1 MSQTTTLIL
10 LPQTTWG
17 GNYYPQITSYDVI
30 CVKRPAASYYLGNKD
45 LQTVNIN
52 LAGVTG
58 NIFIQATLATDPSE
72 IDWFNVYELVAD
84 AGSPANT
91 QANINAYINEA
102 VNINGNFVWMRAE
115 VKDFQA
121 GVVQYVKLSY

>member
-30 CVKRPAASYYLGNKD
+30 GVKRPAASYYLGNKD

>member
-1 MSQTTTLIL
+1 MSQTTTLVL

-17 GNYYPQITSYDVI
+17 GNVYPALTSYDV
-30 CVKRPAASYYLGNKD
+30 VGEKKPAAAYILGNKD

-58 NIFIQATLATDPSE
+58 NIVIQASLATDPAE
-72 IDWFNVYELVAD
+72 IDWFNVYELEANVA
-84 AGSPANT
+84 APANT
-91 QANINAYINEA
+91 AANIAAYTNEA

-115 VKDFQA
+115 VLDFQA
-121 GVVQYVKLSY
+121 GVVQYIKLSY

>member
-30 CVKRPAASYYLGNKD
+30 GVKRPAASYYLGNKD

-58 NIFIQATLATDPSE
+58 NIFIQATLETDTSE
-72 IDWFNVYELVAD
+72 IDWLNVY
-84 AGSPANT
+84 
-91 QANINAYINEA
+91 
-102 VNINGNFVWMRAE
+102 
-115 VKDFQA
+115 
-121 GVVQYVKLSY
+121 

>member
-17 GNYYPQITSYDVI
+17 GNYYPQLQSYDVI
-30 CVKRPAASYYLGNKD
+30 GDKKPAAAYYLGNKD

-58 NIFIQATLATDPSE
+58 NIFIQATLATDPNE

-102 VNINGNFVWMRAE
+102 VNIEGNFVWMRAE

>member
-30 CVKRPAASYYLGNKD
+30 GDKRPAASYFLGNKD

-58 NIFIQATLATDPSE
+58 NIFIQATLATDPDE
-72 IDWFNVYELVAD
+72 IDWFDVYELVAN
-84 AGSPANT
+84 AAAPANS
-91 QANINAYINEA
+91 QANINAYLNQA

-121 GVVQYVKLSY
+121 GIVQYVKLSY